1 MNTLE
6 AFNQHRPLLFSIAY
20 RMLGTVM
27 DAEDM
32 VQETFLR
39 WQQVPEQDVHSPKAF
54 LSSIITRLCID
65 RLRSA
70 RVQREQYVGMWLPEP
85 LVTQQVDDPAKM
97 VELADSLSTAF
108 LLLLETLSPT
118 ERAVFLL
125 REIFDYDYDEIG
137 QIVHKSPVNCRQI
150 VRRARQTL
158 AAKRP
163 RFSPSPQQ
171 QEQLVTQFLHA
182 CTKGNMQGLLSL
194 LAEDITVY
202 SDGGGKVQAART
214 PIHGPALVIRFLLGI
229 SSKQTPNYSVRVTNI
244 NGQTGILR
252 YRDGLPQSAI
262 TFDIADERI
271 QAIYIVVNPD
281 KLTRIHS
288 EQTN

>member
-1 MNTLE
+1 
-6 AFNQHRPLLFSIAY
+6 
-20 RMLGTVM
+20 MLGTVM

-182 CTKGNMQGLLSL
+182 CTKGDMQGLLSL

-214 PIHGPALVIRFLLGI
+214 HIHGPALVIRFLLGI